1 MNIWLDCM
9 RRHTKS
15 PELTAALCLHLPPE
29 LRAII
34 EGIADNER
42 TSLGEAGR
50 ILMAAG
56 AEALGLTGDA
66 K

>member
-1 MNIWLDCM
+1 MNDLFGLM
-9 RRHTKS
+9 RRHTKK

-42 TSLGEAGR
+42 ISLGEAGR
-50 ILMAAG
+50 MLMTAG
-56 AEALGLTGDA
+56 AEALGLTEGV